1 MATFGDPSKTKGAPK
16 TSQKIQYGDFWA
28 AKSGPKAPKSRF
40 WRGLKSALIF
50 GLFLDGFPEDKAPK
64 MMPKGRS
71 KSLNFRCDFGACDF
85 LFFAKSL
92 TLKSFFYIIREA
104 KNDQK
109 SIKNRCKNDVRKN
122 DARRSRKRAKREPK
136 MIKNPG
142 ILC

>member
-1 MATFGDPSKTKGAPK
+1 MVTFGDPSKTKGAPK
-16 TSQKIQYGDFWA
+16 TSQKIQYGDFLA
-28 AKSGPKAPKSRF
+28 PRGGQKAPKSRF

-50 GLFLDGFPEDKAPK
+50 RSFLDGFPEEKAPK
-64 MMPKGRS
+64 MMPKWRS